1 MKNLKFLKSNTIT
14 MESIMVEEED
24 QIQRMKKTCSSQ
36 KHWVKW
42 NQNLEVKFHFKRSM
56 KVALMKCKN
65 DM

>member
-1 MKNLKFLKSNTIT
+1 MD
-14 MESIMVEEED
+14 EEED

-56 KVALMKCKN
+56 KVVLMKCKN